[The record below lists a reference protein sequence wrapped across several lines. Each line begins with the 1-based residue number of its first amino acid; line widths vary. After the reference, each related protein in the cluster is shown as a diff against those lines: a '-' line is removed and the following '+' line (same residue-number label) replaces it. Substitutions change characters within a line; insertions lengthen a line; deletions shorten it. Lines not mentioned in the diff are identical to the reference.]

1 LRTPLLRFRD
11 LGFVKPENLQPSGSF
26 KIRGAYNTLS
36 QLSDEEKGRGV
47 VAHSSGNH
55 AQAVSLAARLLGIRA
70 VVVMPDNAPQVKVDG
85 VRRYGGEIVFVGPA
99 NEERVQRAHEIADA
113 EGLALVSSA
122 DDRRVVAGQGT
133 VGLEIV
139 EQLDEMSDPGATDL
153 LVVLV
158 PVGLGGLA
166 AGVALTVKSLR
177 PDAQVWGVEPELAAD
192 THDSLAAGERTP
204 WPADKVGRTI
214 ADGLRGE
221 APAPIPFAHLKRYL
235 DGVVLVREIEI
246 EQAMAV
252 AAHELKLVLEPSGAV
267 SLAGMVGHA
276 SELPQGR
283 FVAVLTGGNVDPA
296 RYIEFLSRNL

>member
-1 LRTPLLRFRD
+1 MRTPLLRFRD

-55 AQAVSLAARLLGIRA
+55 AQAVCLAARLLGIRA

-99 NEERVQRAHEIADA
+99 NEERVQRAHEIAA
-113 EGLALVSSA
+113 TEGLELISSA